1 MTAARRV
8 TQALVTLLG
17 ASVLVWALVP
27 LAPGDPASR
36 VLSAR
41 GHPHPKPAEIAAVR
55 EELDLDRPLVRRY
68 LLWLSR
74 AVRGDLSDS
83 YRSGK
88 PVAEEIGARLP
99 ATALLAGCALGIALV
114 TAVAAAL
121 LGAAFRG
128 RWPDE
133 LLRGVTL
140 LFAALPA
147 FLVGLVMLE
156 VVVVGA
162 GYGSVVSNG
171 SLGTALLPALCL
183 AVAIAPAWARL
194 LRAGLLEA
202 LTAPYVLVA
211 SARGASPARQLLV
224 HALPN
229 AALPFLTAVGMS
241 VGAVLGGA
249 AIVETVFTWPG
260 IGRYA
265 VEAIG
270 ARDLPVVQGF
280 TLMAVLLYVV
290 TSLIVDAVGARID
303 PRVAAGSGSSVR

>member
-1 MTAARRV
+1 MTAARRA
-8 TQALVTLLG
+8 TQALLTLFG

-41 GHPHPKPAEIAAVR
+41 GLAHPKPAEIAAVR
-55 EELDLDRPLVRRY
+55 AELDLDRPLAPRY
-68 LLWLSR
+68 FRWLRR

-83 YRSGK
+83 YRSGR
-88 PVAEEIGARLP
+88 PVAAEIGTRLP
-99 ATALLAGCALGIALV
+99 ATALLAGLALAIALV
-114 TAVAAAL
+114 VAVGAAL

-133 LLRGVTL
+133 LLRGTML

-147 FLVGLVMLE
+147 FLVGVLLLE
-156 VVVVGA
+156 VVVVGG
-162 GYGSVVSNG
+162 GYGSVVSDG
-171 SLGTALLPALCL
+171 SVRTALLPALCL
-183 AVAIAPAWARL
+183 AIAIAPAWARL

-229 AALPFLTAVGMS
+229 AALPFITSVGMS
-241 VGAVLGGA
+241 VSAVLGGA

-270 ARDLPVVQGF
+270 ARDLPVIQGF
-280 TLMAVLLYVV
+280 TLMAVLLYVA
-290 TSLIVDAVGARID
+290 TSLLVDVIGARID
-303 PRVAAGSGSSVR
+303 PRRTAAASAAR